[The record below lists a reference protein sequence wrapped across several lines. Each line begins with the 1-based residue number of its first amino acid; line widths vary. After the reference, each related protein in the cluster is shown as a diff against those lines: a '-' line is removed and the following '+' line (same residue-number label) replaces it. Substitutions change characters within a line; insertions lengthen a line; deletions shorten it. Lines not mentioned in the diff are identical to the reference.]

1 MGSQKSMNLP
11 YNNGNGTPL
20 NIYILSVKKSTSMPS
35 CGYDCFH
42 KFVVCAFNEEH
53 ARVLAQE
60 KSYGDEV
67 HYAYQGERQHGER
80 QEEKISFWT
89 NHDLTDCVVYN
100 GEVGVIS
107 EEFNAG

>member
-1 MGSQKSMNLP
+1 
-11 YNNGNGTPL
+11 
-20 NIYILSVKKSTSMPS
+20 MPF

-60 KSYGDEV
+60 KSFGDEV
-67 HYAYQGERQHGER
+67 RITYQGERQ
-80 QEEKISFWT
+80 QEKISFWT
-89 NHDLTDCVVYN
+89 NHDLTDCELYN

-107 EEFNAG
+107 GEFNAG

>member
-1 MGSQKSMNLP
+1 MSWGKRKNSP
-11 YNNGNGTPL
+11 YCDGNGTPL
-20 NIYILSVKKSTSMPS
+20 NIYILSVKNPKTLPS

-60 KSYGDEV
+60 RSCCDEV
-67 HYAYQGERQHGER
+67 HYEYIGERKQGER

-89 NHDLTDCVVYN
+89 NHDLTDCVLYS

-107 EEFNAG
+107 GEFNAG